1 MSTPTTRHLRPVPDD
16 PADVPTGL
24 MWEASETEN
33 ARYTHL
39 AEELRTA
46 ASDDDGQEAP
56 AGEPLPPLQGRVYD
70 SPENDSG
77 ALTPAKANLADV
89 NDKLKAALEAG
100 NTYALLAWNRKWE
113 VSMDYVMDP
122 ALRQQMLDAAEEDLD
137 NKIADAE
144 KAVRRSNR
152 PEDTARANK
161 KLKRLERRE
170 ISELEVDARVLRART
185 IRLATRCAIPAGV
198 IVGPVLLAAS
208 GMWWGLLAWPAAWGW
223 LALQGRAMARAE
235 STTTAVT
242 PVDNTAVTGAP
253 APVSGSQ
260 PSGHNPARVLG
271 ATTAETE
278 VIQRLDPAYWA
289 TNAKKRGL
297 DGLEPDTPTLGVTGI
312 SVQMG
317 LGGRWATAALRA
329 KCDNL
334 KAMLAVP
341 EGAGL
346 PVMPGQTADVAVV
359 RIRTR
364 TPDTAASWSPDR
376 AGVGVVPETGRV
388 VDLDAYGHR
397 VVAGVT
403 GAGKSTAMRPWMA
416 SVVLNPKAAL
426 VFVDPKGQEAGLW
439 EHCARTVKGAGP
451 GGPDRMYQL
460 IDEVVAELQWRQET
474 AEGTD
479 WVPTEEHP
487 ELVLVIDEG
496 AALVRM
502 SKEKAYRDILM
513 KVEYIASQGR
523 AGKVWLHWATQ
534 YPTKEGGIPAQVAE
548 NIVARLALHTATP
561 QADRV
566 VFDEQATATGWTP
579 SELDLPGWGMLRT
592 GPRDVPEH
600 IQLWYMNDDHVQ
612 ALPERT
618 PWNRPEP
625 EPDGDDDDGDEGGG
639 NWIGAQ
645 GAVMDTLRQH
655 GPRTL
660 TQLGSQLDF
669 SRSMIDRALKELSA
683 AGRVEKAGGYGAAWR
698 AL

>member
-1 MSTPTTRHLRPVPDD
+1 
-16 PADVPTGL
+16 
-24 MWEASETEN
+24 
-33 ARYTHL
+33 
-39 AEELRTA
+39 
-46 ASDDDGQEAP
+46 
-56 AGEPLPPLQGRVYD
+56 
-70 SPENDSG
+70 
-77 ALTPAKANLADV
+77 
-89 NDKLKAALEAG
+89 
-100 NTYALLAWNRKWE
+100 
-113 VSMDYVMDP
+113 
-122 ALRQQMLDAAEEDLD
+122 
-137 NKIADAE
+137 
-144 KAVRRSNR
+144 
-152 PEDTARANK
+152 
-161 KLKRLERRE
+161 
-170 ISELEVDARVLRART
+170 ART
-185 IRLATRCAIPAGV
+185 LRLATRCAIPAAV
-198 IVGPVLLAAS
+198 LVGPVLLAAS
-208 GMWWGLLAWPAAWGW
+208 GVWAGLLVWPAAWGW

-235 STTTAVT
+235 ATTTAT
-242 PVDNTAVTGAP
+242 PVDNRALPTTP
-253 APVSGSQ
+253 APQ
-260 PSGHNPARVLG
+260 GHNPTRVLG

-289 TNAKKRGL
+289 KNAKKRGL

-317 LGGRWATAALRA
+317 LGGRWTTAALRA
-329 KCDNL
+329 KSDNL

-341 EGAGL
+341 EGAGVQ
-346 PVMPGQTADVAVV
+346 VMPGQTGDVAVV

-364 TPDTAASWSPDR
+364 TPDTDVSWNPDR
-376 AGVGVVPETGRV
+376 AGIGVVPETGRV
-388 VDLDAYGHR
+388 VDPAAYGPR
-397 VVAGVT
+397 VVGGVS
-403 GAGKSTAMRPWMA
+403 GAGKPTGSRARRATGAI
-416 SVVLNPKAAL
+416 NPKATL
-426 VFVDPKGQEAGLW
+426 VFANPKGQEAGLW

-513 KVEYIASQGR
+513 KVEYIASQGS
-523 AGKVWLHWATQ
+523 AGKVWVHWATQ
-534 YPTKEGGIPAQVAE
+534 YPIKEGGIHGQVAG

-625 EPDGDDDDGDEGGG
+625 GLEEAEPEPDGDDDDGDEGGG

-660 TQLGSQLDF
+660 TQLAAELDF